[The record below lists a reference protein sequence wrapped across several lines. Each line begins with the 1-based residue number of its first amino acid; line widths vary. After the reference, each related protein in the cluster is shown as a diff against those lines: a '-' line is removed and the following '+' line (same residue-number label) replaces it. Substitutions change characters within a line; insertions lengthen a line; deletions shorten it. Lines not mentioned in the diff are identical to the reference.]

1 MQKQA
6 FLAEKYSYQFRK
18 PVNLPSIV
26 ILLSNMGKY
35 AKINNKV
42 VLEAFFNWK
51 NCARR

>member
-6 FLAEKYSYQFRK
+6 FLAEKARLLVK
-18 PVNLPSIV
+18 KLVNLPGFV
-26 ILLSNMGKY
+26 ILLSNTGKY
-35 AKINNKV
+35 AKINDKV

>member
-6 FLAEKYSYQFRK
+6 FSAKKCGYQLKK
-18 PVNLPSIV
+18 PVNLPGIV

-35 AKINNKV
+35 AKINNRV
-42 VLEAFFNWK
+42 VLEAFFSWK